1 MKLVDTD
8 IHHREDDD
16 QVPVVMPPR
25 PEHRRVY
32 TSLLVTFG
40 VLVATV
46 AIVFV
51 VFPKRK
57 NEILAVVFT
66 AHDHPDTLELTRP
79 SHDELAAWSLGV
91 IGRKVPWPA
100 GPELEVVGA
109 QALEIFRRP
118 AALVRYRA
126 GDDEV
131 SLVALKPREA
141 VRRKH
146 QLETETLYG
155 RTWRRGKVEYAIV
168 GPRDT
173 RGRWRPLFKVP

>member
-16 QVPVVMPPR
+16 ERPVAMPPR

-46 AIVFV
+46 AIVFL
-51 VFPKRK
+51 VFPKRN
-57 NEILAVVFT
+57 NEMLSLVFA
-66 AHDHPDTLELTRP
+66 AHERPDTLELTRP
-79 SHDELAAWSLGV
+79 THDELAAWSLGV
-91 IGRKVPWPA
+91 IGRKVPWPDHP
-100 GPELEVVGA
+100 GLEVVGA
-109 QALEIFRRP
+109 RALRIFRRP

-126 GDDEV
+126 GDDHV
-131 SLVALKPREA
+131 SLVALRPREA

-146 QLETETLYG
+146 WMQTETLYG
-155 RTWRRGKVEYAIV
+155 RTWRRGKVEFAIV
-168 GPRDT
+168 GPLATRD
-173 RGRWRPLFKVP
+173 RWRRSFDVP